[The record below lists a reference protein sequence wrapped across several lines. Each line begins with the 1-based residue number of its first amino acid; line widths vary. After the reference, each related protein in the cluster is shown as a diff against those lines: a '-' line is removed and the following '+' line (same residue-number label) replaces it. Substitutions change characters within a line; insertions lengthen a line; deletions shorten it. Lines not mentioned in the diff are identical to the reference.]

1 MLAQWGSEVASV
13 RAKDACMPAAGLQQA
28 VLGIAVTEYLDHFRR
43 DHCARCNDEALP
55 FCGINA

>member
-1 MLAQWGSEVASV
+1 MFAQRGGEVASV
-13 RAKDACMPAAGLQQA
+13 RAKNSCMPSAGLQQA
-28 VLGIAVTEYLDHFRR
+28 VLGIAVTEHLDHFRR